1 MLYRALIKVENSIFH
16 GNENNAH
23 LLEIMIKHIYIYI
36 YMGRK
41 KSNTAPNSRW
51 WQKKIFDIMNKL
63 YIHIY
68 QMIVQSFL
76 T

>member
-36 YMGRK
+36 WVEKNQIQPQIQDGG
-41 KSNTAPNSRW
+41 
-51 WQKKIFDIMNKL
+51 NKRYL
-63 YIHIY
+63 I
-68 QMIVQSFL
+68 L
-76 T
+76 

>member
-1 MLYRALIKVENSIFH
+1 
-16 GNENNAH
+16 
-23 LLEIMIKHIYIYI
+23 
-36 YMGRK
+36 MGRK

-51 WQKKIFDIMNKL
+51 WQKQIFDIMNKL